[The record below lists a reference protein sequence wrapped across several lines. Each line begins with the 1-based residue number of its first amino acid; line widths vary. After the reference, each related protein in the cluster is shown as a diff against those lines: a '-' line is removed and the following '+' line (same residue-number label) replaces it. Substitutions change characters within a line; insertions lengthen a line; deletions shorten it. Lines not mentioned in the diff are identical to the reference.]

1 MGHPQPSEFEVRTNA
16 SFDALMWALSR
27 PGLVR
32 QLPAAGMAG
41 IVEALIDRE
50 CRVFAQSETL
60 RMQAARAGAEI
71 VGPEIADHVFVDALN
86 DFTLFNQVSLG
97 SDLYPETGATLVAP
111 ARFGDGL
118 LLRLKGP
125 GVDGETKVRIDGVP
139 PSFWE
144 KRRGVMRYPMGFE
157 LFLIDDDQVLGLPRS
172 TVVEVL

>member
-1 MGHPQPSEFEVRTNA
+1 MGHPQPSDIETRTNA

-50 CRVFAQSETL
+50 CRVYTQSDTL
-60 RMQAARAGAEI
+60 RMQATRAGAEI
-71 VGPEIADHVFVDALN
+71 VGPEKADHVFVEALS
-86 DFTLFNQVSLG
+86 DPTLLNQVSMG

-111 ARFGDGL
+111 ARFGDGQ
-118 LLRLKGP
+118 LLRLTGP
-125 GVDGETKVRIDGVP
+125 GVNGEATVRIDGVP

-144 KRRGVMRYPMGFE
+144 KRDEVMRYPMGFE
-157 LFLIDDDQVLGLPRS
+157 LFLIDGNEVLGVPRT

>member
-1 MGHPQPSEFEVRTNA
+1 SEFEVRTNA

-41 IVEALIDRE
+41 IVESLIDRE
-50 CRVFAQSETL
+50 CRVYAQSHTI
-60 RMQAARAGAEI
+60 RVQAARAGAEI
-71 VGPEIADHVFVDALN
+71 AGPEKADHVFVDELSDATLLN
-86 DFTLFNQVSLG
+86 QISIG

-111 ARFGDGL
+111 ARFGDGPS
-118 LLRLKGP
+118 LRLKGP
-125 GVDGETKVRIDGVP
+125 GVDGTTTVRLHGVP

-144 KRRGVMRYPMGFE
+144 KRRDVMRYPMGFE
-157 LFLIDDDQVLGLPRS
+157 LFLIDEDQVLGFSRS

>member
-32 QLPAAGMAG
+32 QLPAVGMAG

-111 ARFGDGL
+111 ARFGDGP

-125 GVDGETKVRIDGVP
+125 GVDGELKVRIDGVSS
-139 PSFWE
+139 SFWE
-144 KRRGVMRYPMGFE
+144 RRRDVMRYPMGFE